1 MSNTFYID
9 ANVRNSIN
17 VNDKNNRFTYKLPQT
32 TTLPTGTEVALQSS
46 LINLQGI
53 TGGSIEIGED
63 ITNTICFQY
72 YAVDTNYP
80 VATETAMFAT
90 DQNLAYNLTIE
101 TTTRKNEDKDFAG
114 NTFQPVSNLHEN
126 DSGYSE
132 IVMPLAG
139 EVEWTDG
146 AKTLV
151 PMCGKAKINIKAGVY
166 GINQLADLITDQIN
180 LKKLP
185 DELTKDFYD
194 YQQRNQQFNGM
205 INNKQ
210 TLRNFVVETASKWNE
225 VASGSGTALGQLTR
239 LTSTQIGAL
248 DFTDV
253 RTGANDREGL
263 CSVIAI
269 TGNTNQQLRAN
280 AQAGGFGLGHITA
293 GNSFADLCVS
303 TEPTARYFIGW
314 EQRNKYVADPAT
326 ASGRAIGFDANTFN
340 PFKNGM
346 GFGTSG
352 FNITYDENESA
363 YTMNYLHEPN
373 RIPTTDRFGTTLANS
388 GQECVYIKSPV
399 QNADSCSANVLASI
413 NNIMEKRSGI
423 LVYNWALEVAREE
436 GDNIK
441 NFQYTNP
448 DLTQAEK
455 EKCETYRPFH
465 SFFTTEEKAK
475 EAWKKTIWFR
485 MGFQYDDIQNP
496 LKEGAGASKPIQYG
510 IIQEL
515 VGHTTKQEIDIVVA
529 PTISTIFNPTAQAKL
544 GAGTNNPD
552 PTNPKDKNHIR
563 GALPAI
569 SDLQNFNLM
578 GQNIPNFKYNNN
590 TALGQF
596 CVAPYKGSF
605 YVGAV
610 MLPVLTKGKPS
621 SATKLPTLSENG
633 YLLITSNI
641 VEGNDILKNQQTDG
655 LLDLIPK
662 SSLSNQDY
670 MADRNIIS
678 HTLSNPKTINEINIK
693 ILNPDMTDVALENN
707 SSVLLRITTPIP
719 KPTNFIA
726 EESLAAKSE
735 QVGSVVQNLLASHTD
750 PQQAQANARID
761 ISNIQGE
768 ANSGDT
774 GIDDDELAQATQAL
788 VLQAMDDELEG
799 IQPPLPQGGL
809 NPNAEDAAALQA
821 EGRAE
826 EVGVALAI
834 ARIQENT
841 PAVGADQQHAEQ
853 EGVSPH
859 SGVAYSGVEDYSRG
873 LLSTAPPDY
882 LLQGRLVRNEPA
894 GALRD
899 EGLEEDPE
907 AEEVPISRDPN
918 AGPGR
923 DRPRRSYKLKT
934 PEKDVRA
941 GRFGEEPR
949 PAPQGGVM
957 RESEVRSL
965 KRLSLSQ
972 KQAAEARLEQLETA
986 RARAQGR
993 ERALGRSP
1001 RQQVEIRANIQEL
1014 NRKIREQEGI
1024 LRGFGGTPDRPAQ
1037 RERRVEE
1044 IAANQRRRK
1053 LAARRSPA
1061 RSGRGASEPDPEPP
1075 ARRIPPTQ
1083 ADL

>member
-17 VNDKNNRFTYKLPQT
+17 VNETNNRFTYKLPQT

-72 YAVDTNYP
+72 YAIDTNYP
-80 VATETAMFAT
+80 VATTNAMFAT
-90 DQNLAYNLTIE
+90 DQNLAYNLSIE
-101 TTTRKNEDKDFAG
+101 TTTRKNEDKDFTG

-132 IVMPLAG
+132 IIMPLAG
-139 EVEWTDG
+139 EVEYTDG
-146 AKTLV
+146 AKTLAPLV
-151 PMCGKAKINIKAGVY
+151 GKAKIVIKAGVY

-185 DELTKDFYD
+185 DELSQDFYD

-205 INNKQ
+205 VNNKQ
-210 TLRNFVVETASKWNE
+210 TLRNFVVETASRWDE
-225 VASGSGTALGQLTR
+225 VAAGSGTALNQLTR
-239 LTSTQIGAL
+239 MSDTQIGAL
-248 DFTDV
+248 DFKDI
-253 RTGANDREGL
+253 RIGADNREGL

-269 TGNTNQQLRAN
+269 TGNTNQDLRAN
-280 AQAGGFGLGHITA
+280 AQAGGFGAGNITA
-293 GNSFADLCVS
+293 GCSFADLCVS
-303 TEPTARYFIGW
+303 SQPTARYFIGW
-314 EQRNKYVADPAT
+314 EKRNQYNNDPAT
-326 ASGRAIGFDANTFN
+326 ASGRAVGFSPSTFN
-340 PFKNGM
+340 PFTNGM
-346 GFGTSG
+346 SFGTSG

-399 QNADSCSANVLASI
+399 KNADSCSANVLASI

-423 LVYNWALEVAREE
+423 LVYNWSLETARAE

-441 NFQYTNP
+441 NFGYKNNAFTEE
-448 DLTQAEK
+448 EK
-455 EKCETYRPFH
+455 EKCDTYRGFGA
-465 SFFTTEEKAK
+465 FFTTEAHAK
-475 EAWKKTIWFR
+475 QAWKKTIWFR
-485 MGFQYDDIQNP
+485 MGFQYDDIQNV
-496 LKEGAGASKPIQYG
+496 LTYGAGSTTPIQYG
-510 IIQEL
+510 IVQNVE
-515 VGHTTKQEIDIVVA
+515 GHTTKQEIDIVVA
-529 PTISTIFNPTAQAKL
+529 PTISTIFNPTNQALLKI
-544 GAGTNNPD
+544 GTNNAD
-552 PTNPKDKNHIR
+552 PTKPKDKNHIR

-578 GQNIPNFKYNNN
+578 GQNIPEFKYNNN
-590 TALGQF
+590 TALGSF

-621 SATKLPTLSENG
+621 AATKLPTLSENG

-678 HTLSNPKTINEINIK
+678 HTLSNPKNINEINIK
-693 ILNPDMTDVALENN
+693 ILNPDMTDVALEDN

-726 EESLAAKSE
+726 EESLAAKSS
-735 QVGSVVQNLLASHTD
+735 QVGAVVQNLVASHTD
-750 PQQAQANARID
+750 PAQAQANARID

-788 VLQAMDDELEG
+788 VLQAMDDELQG
-799 IQPPLPQGGL
+799 IQPPIPQGGM
-809 NPNAEDAAALQA
+809 NPDAEDAAALQA

-841 PAVGADQQHAEQ
+841 PAVGADQQQAEQ
-853 EGVSPH
+853 HQVSPH
-859 SGVAYSGVEDYSRG
+859 SGVAYSGTEDYTRG
-873 LLSTAPPDY
+873 IIQGQNPDLLE
-882 LLQGRLVRNEPA
+882 GRYVRNEPI

-899 EGLEEDPE
+899 EGLEEDEQEP
-907 AEEVPISRDPN
+907 VSRG

-923 DRPRRSYKLKT
+923 DRPKRSFKLKT

-949 PAPQGGVM
+949 PSPQGGVM
-957 RESEVRSL
+957 REGEVRSL
-965 KRLSLSQ
+965 KKLSLNQ

-993 ERALGRSP
+993 EKALGRSP

-1014 NRKIREQEGI
+1014 NRKIKEQEG
-1024 LRGFGGTPDRPAQ
+1024 LLKGFGGTPDRPAQ

-1044 IAANQRRRK
+1044 IAANQKRRK

-1075 ARRIPPTQ
+1075 ARRIPPTE
-1083 ADL
+1083 AEV